1 MLASEDPFAVA
12 RPPDDFKL
20 YETRDGRFSERL
32 APCFVKGRGRDPAT
46 GFRVLDRHTDRN
58 GVAHGGAWADGRA
71 DALKAGRRNLFVRAE
86 LAVDGVLAF
95 TAEGV
100 WKRIQLR
107 PQRAPERN
115 P

>member
-1 MLASEDPFAVA
+1 MPATEDPFTVA
-12 RPPDDFKL
+12 RPPGGFNL
-20 YETRDGRFSERL
+20 YETRDERFSERL
-32 APCFVKGRGRDPAT
+32 SPYFAK
-46 GFRVLDRHTDRN
+46 
-58 GVAHGGAWADGRA
+58 GRA
-71 DALKAGRRNLFVRAE
+71 DVLRAGRRNLFVRAE

>member
-1 MLASEDPFAVA
+1 MPATEDPFTVA
-12 RPPDDFKL
+12 RPPGGFKL
-20 YETRDGRFSERL
+20 YETRDERFSERL
-32 APCFVKGRGRDPAT
+32 LPYFVKGRAD
-46 GFRVLDRHTDRN
+46 VLR
-58 GVAHGGAWADGRA
+58 
-71 DALKAGRRNLFVRAE
+71 AGRRNLFVRAE
-86 LAVDGVLAF
+86 LAVDGVLAV